1 MGQRGL
7 SAHWGYGS
15 WGKDIPSRGTDKW
28 KDPEEEMSMKA
39 KSARKRRGEM
49 RMEMWAQV
57 RSCKIKGLECNP
69 EYDEK
74 AFEQR
79 NDDI

>member
-1 MGQRGL
+1 
-7 SAHWGYGS
+7 
-15 WGKDIPSRGTDKW
+15 
-28 KDPEEEMSMKA
+28 MSMKA